1 MTAGCVYKAA
11 KLLGIIHSRGYRSV
25 GRFQSIGVFTLV
37 NVVISDSYDR
47 VAPAITQETAHAIEL
62 IAVLSDSHLERVER
76 KARNVNVLF
85 GRVGYCPISPIGALC
100 DAADKATD
108 LGNLA
113 ASAIAGLDFSADLK
127 ARNVECR
134 DIIAHIADGAANTAV
149 AIKRFSCSDARLSL
163 ATVPKRNR
171 RSCRHAACNT
181 TNVHIVG
188 ERIIA
193 CDIRFARC
201 ARQRQTTRNGAR
213 KRPGI
218 DSRTVIELHG
228 ASDCDVGDG
237 CAVDGR
243 EQAQAAVAVDFAVAV
258 ARVIAVKHSFTTLA
272 VLLADGKV
280 NCAATVQ
287 RSRENLRAV
296 CTILRETRQAR
307 AFEINS
313 AVHRNGRGL
322 QAVKVVF
329 GNAVNHRVVAVGLPG
344 NRKFGEIL
352 NRG

>member
-100 DAADKATD
+100 DAADKTAD

-113 ASAIAGLDFSADLK
+113 AGAIAGLDFSADLK

-181 TNVHIVG
+181 TSVHIVG

-193 CDIRFARC
+193 CDIRFALC

-213 KRPGI
+213 KRSSL
-218 DSRTVIELHG
+218 DCRAVIEPHG
-228 ASDCDVGDG
+228 ASDGDVGDSL
-237 CAVDGR
+237 AVGGR
-243 EQAQAAVAVDFAVAV
+243 VVDCCEQAKTSVAVNFAIAGAGVVGAQRGVPAHAVRLTDSKLDRAAAVQC
-258 ARVIAVKHSFTTLA
+258 T
-272 VLLADGKV
+272 
-280 NCAATVQ
+280 
-287 RSRENLRAV
+287 RENLRVACAV
-296 CTILRETRQAR
+296 LREARQACTL
-307 AFEINS
+307 EVNCV
-313 AVHRNGRGL
+313 VHRNGRGL
-322 QAVKVVF
+322 QAVQVVF
-329 GNAVNHRVVAVGLPG
+329 GNAFDH
-344 NRKFGEIL
+344 
-352 NRG
+352 